1 MNTHRGQ
8 RQRPQREGI
17 TTPRV
22 GILDGYEPPGMGLGT
37 EFGSSARTVCTLTHK
52 PPCQPLDPIFHPIV
66 DWQVQPRLLLLGST
80 GQLSLQVEC
89 APPGDSGPP
98 LEVSSSCLRVT
109 GSEPALQG
117 IKEAHCPGYKRLYQG
132 LLCPWA
138 DYGSVYS

>member
-1 MNTHRGQ
+1 MHTHRGQ

-17 TTPRV
+17 MAPGV
-22 GILDGYEPPGMGLGT
+22 GIIDGCEPPGMGLGN

-52 PPCQPLDPIFHPIV
+52 PPHQPLDLIFYPIG
-66 DWQVQPRLLLLGST
+66 DWQVQPGLLLLSST
-80 GQLSLQVEC
+80 GQSSLQVEC
-89 APPGDSGPP
+89 APPGDSGSP

-117 IKEAHCPGYKRLYQG
+117 IKEAHCPGCKRLYQG